1 MSSYDNNRHS
11 VNLTDIPGRPGT
23 RKVYIDGCETA
34 REAIEIAERM
44 YGGKASGAGAC
55 GSVTPRRSSS
65 SSSGGSALGGLLLLL
80 IPVGLIGAVVG
91 GGSGEPTYTPSSPA
105 PVTRSYQAP
114 TSTPTP
120 AWDNGPCVTAN
131 FEPC

>member
-1 MSSYDNNRHS
+1 MASYDTNRHS
-11 VNLTDIPGRPGT
+11 VNLHSIPGRPGT
-23 RKVYIDGCETA
+23 RTVYIDGCETA
-34 REAIEIAERM
+34 REAIQIAERM

-55 GSVTPRRSSS
+55 GDARRRGSSS
-65 SSSGGSALGGLLLLL
+65 SSSAGGALGGLLLLL
-80 IPVGLIGAVVG
+80 VPVGIIGAVVG
-91 GGSGEPTYTPSSPA
+91 GGSGEPTYSPSTPA

-114 TSTPTP
+114 ASTPTP